1 LKIGHTQELAKVE
14 LYREDKGT
22 DKLSKVNESLKKAE
36 TYQTMLKK
44 IIPIYFKEEYETLQQ
59 LQSKKS
65 NVE

>member
-1 LKIGHTQELAKVE
+1 MKIGHTQELAKVE